1 MSLFLNLF
9 YFSSISTSDLKST
22 HPALSDPAPDPP
34 KKPHGEEVK
43 KEKLSKKIL
52 NLPSCER
59 KAAQS
64 NVFRHL
70 EMSVTYFF
78 VLFVRK
84 RLFSENRLYLSKIND
99 FCYSQRLLGP
109 SGGTFGR
116 SWVSLGRSC
125 AALGRPWPA
134 FGCS

>member
-1 MSLFLNLF
+1 MRRFPFTAGQVSLHSVVF
-9 YFSSISTSDLKST
+9 I
-22 HPALSDPAPDPP
+22 
-34 KKPHGEEVK
+34 V
-43 KEKLSKKIL
+43 KIL
-52 NLPSCER
+52 RMTYLKDNLPSCER

-64 NVFRHL
+64 NVFRYL
-70 EMSVTYFF
+70 ETSVTYFF

-116 SWVSLGRSC
+116 SWGSLGRSW
-125 AALGRPWPA
+125 AALGRSWPPLA
-134 FGCS
+134 RLWPLLGLS